1 VSTLYLDTS
10 AAVKLYVPEAGSN
23 WLRNLLTTDQSPAVL
38 SSHLLRIEMRSALA
52 RRLREG
58 TVTPEEY
65 RRMLEVFAEDCV
77 TLYRFVLLTEAMIEQ
92 AGDLVERHTL
102 RGYDAA
108 HLATALVI
116 NQRLVEAGE
125 ASLTFLSADD
135 RLLEAAAAEGLPV
148 DNPHHHS

>member
-1 VSTLYLDTS
+1 
-10 AAVKLYVPEAGSN
+10 
-23 WLRNLLTTDQSPAVL
+23 VL
-38 SSHLLRIEMRSALA
+38 SSHLLRIELRSALA

-77 TLYRFVLLTEAMIEQ
+77 TLYRFVPLTEAMIEQ
-92 AGDLVERHTL
+92 AGELVERHLL
-102 RGYDAA
+102 RGYDAT
-108 HLATALVI
+108 HLATTLVI
-116 NQRLVEAGE
+116 NQRLTEAGE